1 MKKKL
6 VCLQLIFLFII
17 GFMLPSF
24 AQNDAEITKEVEK
37 YAQQVM
43 TDWGIPGMGLGII
56 KDGKTIYLKG
66 LGLKAVDMQ
75 APVDENTSFQIASV
89 SKSFTAAI
97 ISMLADEGKLK
108 WDDPVIKHL
117 PDFKLYDKWAT
128 ENLQIRDIMTHRT
141 GLPEQSLT
149 YISKLGY
156 MRKDTYH
163 ILQLIE
169 PASSPRTTYAYNN
182 ATFVIAE
189 QLIERLTGKTWEEN
203 IQERIFNPLG
213 MHSSTYNGDG
223 FLAAT
228 NAAHPHGMSYKDGK
242 ITSSRIQG
250 ENRALEWLT
259 GLGPAGSIVSTA
271 NDMLKWID
279 FHLHNKV
286 ADGKPLISKE
296 NFDFLH
302 YGQTIIRQDSTR
314 TSIYG
319 QCWFMEQNNRY
330 RMIFHTGTA
339 RGFTALCAMVPELD
353 LGTIILVNSSTPSE
367 SRYAIMRRLV
377 DLYLNDGVMTNYNK
391 EALDTYKKD
400 REKPRSE
407 RTAPPFVPA
416 LKLDEYVDIYTN
428 TPILGDIEIKLTND
442 ALNITIGSKRI
453 TKPMS
458 HVSGNRFQ
466 FSNDG
471 STFNVTFSDDYNG
484 KITGLTV
491 GDELPAWSKK

>member
-6 VCLQLIFLFII
+6 VCLQLSLLFIL

-24 AQNDAEITKEVEK
+24 AQNDAKITKEVEK

-43 TDWGIPGMGLGII
+43 TDWGIPGMGLGIL
-56 KDGKTIYLKG
+56 KDGKVIYLKG
-66 LGLKAVDMQ
+66 LGIKAVEGKD
-75 APVDENTSFQIASV
+75 AVDENTAFQIASI
-89 SKSFTAAI
+89 SKSFTAAV
-97 ISMLADEGKLK
+97 ISMLVDEGKLK
-108 WDDPVIKHL
+108 WDDPVSKHL

-128 ENLQIRDIMTHRT
+128 DNLQVRDIMTHRT
-141 GLPEQSLT
+141 GLPEQSGT

-156 MRKDTYH
+156 TRKDLYH

-169 PASSPRTTYAYNN
+169 PVSSPRTTYAYNN
-182 ATFVIAE
+182 STFVIAE

-213 MHSSTYNGDG
+213 MNSSTYNGDG
-223 FLAAT
+223 YLAAK
-228 NAAHPHGMSYKDGK
+228 NVAQPHGMSYKDGK
-242 ITSSRIQG
+242 ITSYQVTG
-250 ENRALEWLT
+250 EDRAIEWLT

-271 NDMLKWID
+271 NDMLKWVD
-279 FHLHNKV
+279 FHLHNKMV
-286 ADGKPLISKE
+286 NGKPLISKQ

-353 LGTIILVNSSTPSE
+353 LGAIILVNSSAPSE
-367 SRYAIMRRLV
+367 ARYAIMRRLV
-377 DLYLNDGVMTNYNK
+377 DLYRNDGVMTDYNK
-391 EALDTYKKD
+391 EALDEYKKD

-407 RTAPPFVPA
+407 RETPVVIPA
-416 LKLDEYVDIYTN
+416 LALNEYVGTYTN
-428 TPILGDIEIKLTND
+428 TPILGDVEIKLAD
-442 ALNITIGSKRI
+442 GKLNITIGTKRI
-453 TKPMS
+453 TKPMM
-458 HVSGNRFQ
+458 HVSGNRFR

-471 STFNVTFSDDYNG
+471 SSFDVTFSDDYNG
-484 KITGLTV
+484 KITGLAV
-491 GDELPAWSKK
+491 EDELPAWSKK

>member
-6 VCLQLIFLFII
+6 VCLQLLLLFIV
-17 GFMLPSF
+17 GLALPSL
-24 AQNDAEITKEVEK
+24 AQDDAKITKEIEE

-43 TDWGIPGMGLGII
+43 TDWGIPGMGLGIL
-56 KDGKTIYLKG
+56 KDGKVIYLKG
-66 LGLKAVDMQ
+66 LGVKAVDENNS
-75 APVDENTSFQIASV
+75 VDENTAFQIASV

-108 WDDPVIKHL
+108 WDDPVSKHL

-141 GLPEQSLT
+141 GLPEQSGT

-156 MRKDTYH
+156 TRKDLYH

-169 PASSPRTTYAYNN
+169 PVTSPRTTYAYNN
-182 ATFVIAE
+182 STFVIAE

-213 MHSSTYNGDG
+213 MNSSTYNGDG
-223 FLAAT
+223 YLAAK
-228 NAAHPHGMSYKDGK
+228 NVVQPHGMNYKDGK
-242 ITSSRIQG
+242 ITSYCIEG
-250 ENRALEWLT
+250 ENRALDWLT

-279 FHLHNKV
+279 FHLHNKTI
-286 ADGKPLISKE
+286 DGKLLISKE

-353 LGTIILVNSSTPSE
+353 LGAIILVNSSAPSE

-377 DLYLNDGVMTNYNK
+377 DLYKNDGVTTDYNK
-391 EALDTYKKD
+391 EALETYKKD
-400 REKPRSE
+400 REKPRSQQE
-407 RTAPPFVPA
+407 TPPFTPA
-416 LKLDEYVDIYTN
+416 LNLKEYVGTYTN
-428 TPILGDIEIKLTND
+428 TPVLGDVEIKLTNGV
-442 ALNITIGSKRI
+442 LNITIGSKRV

-458 HVSGNRFQ
+458 HVSGNRFR

-471 STFNVTFSDDYNG
+471 SSFNITFNDDYNG

-491 GDELPAWSKK
+491 GDELPSWTKK